1 MYNIY
6 SMKLKKYNQF
16 ITENKINA
24 EIPLPNDIIEISN
37 AYIKAGKDIFLVGGA
52 VRDFIQGI
60 EPKDYD
66 LVTNALPNE
75 SKEILKGFN
84 VSDEQGKNF
93 GVLRVYTKDEPEGYE
108 IASYRRDISGGRDTK
123 GDDQKVEM
131 GGDVTIEDDC
141 NRRDLTM
148 NALFYDIKNKQIV
161 DLVGGVDDIKRG
173 IVRAVGDASQRFI
186 EDRLRICR
194 IFRFAA
200 RTGGEIDSKT
210 AQAIKNDNRLKGV
223 GPKDDVSQERII
235 EELKKAFKQ
244 AKDYNYYLNFFTK
257 FNMWNE
263 VFPGSNINI
272 NLVNSKDFVVVI
284 ANLFKNESTTGL
296 ENKMVQEYKIEV
308 ELATKVVFLLTL
320 LSFKIEDVF
329 DIYKKKQQCA
339 ITDVTILEW
348 IKLMDLSDEVIKFVD
363 YKPSVSSEELMSQ
376 GFKGKELGIE
386 IKRLEVEKFKQML

>member
-1 MYNIY
+1 MSKHI
-6 SMKLKKYNQF
+6 KKYNQF
-16 ITENKINA
+16 IIENKTSE

-75 SKEILKGFN
+75 SKEILKDFK

-131 GGDVTIEDDC
+131 GGNVTIEDDC

-161 DLVGGVDDIKRG
+161 DLVGGVDDIKKG

-223 GPKDDVSQERII
+223 GPKDDVSQERIWD
-235 EELKKAFKQ
+235 ELKKSWKQ
-244 AKDYNYYLNFFTK
+244 AKDYNYYLSFFTK
-257 FNMWNE
+257 FDMWDE
-263 VFPGSNINI
+263 VFPGANINT
-272 NLVNSKDFVVVI
+272 NLVKSKDLVVVI
-284 ANLFKNESTTGL
+284 ANLFKNESTLGL
-296 ENKMVQEYKIEV
+296 ADRLAQEYKIEL
-308 ELATKVVFLLTL
+308 ELATKVAFLISL
-320 LSFKIEDVF
+320 LNFKVEDVF
-329 DIYKKKQQCA
+329 DIYKKRQQCA
-339 ITDVTILEW
+339 ITDATILEW
-348 IKLMDLSDEVIKFVD
+348 LKVQTIDTNELIKFVE
-363 YKPSVSSEELMSQ
+363 YKPSVSAQELMSQ
-376 GFKGKELGIE
+376 GFKGRELGIKIKE
-386 IKRLEVEKFKQML
+386 IEVEKFKQML

>member
-1 MYNIY
+1 
-6 SMKLKKYNQF
+6 MKLKKYNQF
-16 ITENKINA
+16 IIENKISE

-75 SKEILKGFN
+75 SKEILKDFK

-131 GGDVTIEDDC
+131 GGNVTIEDDC

-161 DLVGGVDDIKRG
+161 DLVGGVEDIKKG

-223 GPKDDVSQERII
+223 GPKDDVSQERIWD
-235 EELKKAFKQ
+235 ELKKSWKQ
-244 AKDYNYYLNFFTK
+244 AKDYRYYLSFFTK
-257 FNMWNE
+257 FDMWDE
-263 VFPGSNINI
+263 VFPGADINT
-272 NLVNSKDFVVVI
+272 NLVDSKDLIVVV
-284 ANLFKNESTTGL
+284 ANLFKNESTLGL
-296 ENKMVQEYKIEV
+296 ADKLAQEYKIEL
-308 ELATKVVFLLTL
+308 ETATKVTFLLSL
-320 LSFKIEDVF
+320 LNFKVEDVF
-329 DIYKKKQQCA
+329 DIYKKRQQCA
-339 ITDVTILEW
+339 ITDATILEW
-348 IKLMDLSDEVIKFVD
+348 LKVETIDTNELVKFVE
-363 YKPSVSSEELMSQ
+363 YKPSVSAQELMSQ
-376 GFKGKELGIE
+376 GFKGKALGDE
-386 IKRLEVEKFKQML
+386 IKRLEIEKFKQML